1 MRIRLLRGLV
11 LLVALFSACVTA
23 WGQSYPDKPLRVII
37 PHGAG
42 SSPDVVTRLVAQK
55 LSTQIGQPVLVE
67 NKVGAGGSIGMG
79 QAARATPDGYTLV
92 IGHVGTLTINPNIY
106 LDLPYDPKRDFA
118 PVTLSV
124 TTPLLAV
131 VGAASPY
138 KTVAD
143 VIAAAKS
150 EPGKITYSSA
160 GNGTASHMAG
170 ELFAAMA
177 GVKLVH
183 VPYKTAPAA
192 LAAVVGG
199 DVALTFGGQPPAWP
213 LVKAD
218 KLRALGLTG
227 TARAAEFPDVAVIAE
242 SVPGYEVLDWNGF
255 MVPAGTPPEVV
266 ARLNKELVAILVD
279 EDLARQLRGQGLNPA
294 PGAPAD
300 FAAMID
306 RESRKWAGVAK
317 DIKLKLD

>member
-1 MRIRLLRGLV
+1 
-11 LLVALFSACVTA
+11 
-23 WGQSYPDKPLRVII
+23 
-37 PHGAG
+37 
-42 SSPDVVTRLVAQK
+42 
-55 LSTQIGQPVLVE
+55 
-67 NKVGAGGSIGMG
+67 
-79 QAARATPDGYTLV
+79 
-92 IGHVGTLTINPNIY
+92 
-106 LDLPYDPKRDFA
+106 
-118 PVTLSV
+118 
-124 TTPLLAV
+124 
-131 VGAASPY
+131 
-138 KTVAD
+138 
-143 VIAAAKS
+143 
-150 EPGKITYSSA
+150 
-160 GNGTASHMAG
+160 MAG

-177 GVKLVH
+177 GIKLVH

-218 KLRALGLTG
+218 KLRALGLTS
-227 TARAAEFPDVAVIAE
+227 AKRAAEFPDVAVIAE

-279 EDLARQLRGQGLNPA
+279 DDLVRQLRAQGLNPA
-294 PGAPAD
+294 PGTPAD

>member
-11 LLVALFSACVTA
+11 LLAAIFSVCATA

-55 LSTQIGQPVLVE
+55 LSGQLGQPVLVE

-79 QAARATPDGYTLV
+79 QAARAVPDGYTLV

-106 LDLPYDPKRDFA
+106 LDLPYDPRRDFA

-124 TTPLLAV
+124 TTPLVAV
-131 VGAASPY
+131 VGASSPY

-177 GVKLVH
+177 GVRLVH

-199 DVALTFGGQPPAWP
+199 DVTLTFGGQPPAWP

-218 KLRALGLTG
+218 KLRALGLTSA
-227 TARAAEFPDVAVIAE
+227 TRAAEFPDVAVIAE

-266 ARLNKELVAILVD
+266 ARLNKELVAILTD
-279 EDLARQLRGQGLNPA
+279 EDLARQLRAQGLNPA
-294 PGAPAD
+294 PGTPAD
-300 FAAMID
+300 FSAMID

>member
-1 MRIRLLRGLV
+1 
-11 LLVALFSACVTA
+11 
-23 WGQSYPDKPLRVII
+23 
-37 PHGAG
+37 
-42 SSPDVVTRLVAQK
+42 
-55 LSTQIGQPVLVE
+55 
-67 NKVGAGGSIGMG
+67 MG

-92 IGHVGTLTINPNIY
+92 IGHVGTLTINPSIY
-106 LDLPYDPKRDFA
+106 LDLPYDPGRDFA

-131 VGAASPY
+131 VGANSPY
-138 KTVAD
+138 KSVAD
-143 VIAAAKS
+143 LIAAAKS
-150 EPGKITYSSA
+150 EPGKITYASA

-213 LVKAD
+213 LIKAG
-218 KLRALGLTG
+218 KLRALGLTSA
-227 TARAAEFPDVAVIAE
+227 TRAAESPDVAVIAE
-242 SVPGYEVLDWNGF
+242 TVPGYEVLDWNGF
-255 MVPAGTPPEVV
+255 MAPAGTPPEVV
-266 ARLNKELVAILVD
+266 ARLNKELVAILSD
-279 EDLARQLRGQGLNPA
+279 DDLARQLRAQGLNPA
-294 PGAPAD
+294 PGTPAD

-317 DIKLKLD
+317 QIKLKLD

>member
-11 LLVALFSACVTA
+11 LLAAIFSACATA

-55 LSTQIGQPVLVE
+55 LSAQIGQPVLVE

-92 IGHVGTLTINPNIY
+92 IGHVGTLTINPSIY

-143 VIAAAKS
+143 VIASAKS

-177 GVKLVH
+177 GVRLVH

-199 DVALTFGGQPPAWP
+199 DVVLTFGGQPPAWP

-218 KLRALGLTG
+218 KLRALGLTS
-227 TARAAEFPDVAVIAE
+227 AKRAAEFPDVAVIAE

-255 MVPAGTPPEVV
+255 MVPASTPPEVV
-266 ARLNKELVAILVD
+266 ARLNKELVAILAD
-279 EDLARQLRGQGLNPA
+279 DDLARQLRGQGLNPA
-294 PGAPAD
+294 PGTPAD
-300 FAAMID
+300 FVAMID

>member
-1 MRIRLLRGLV
+1 MRYRLLRQIF
-11 LLVALFSACVTA
+11 LLGSIFAVCATA
-23 WGQSYPDKPLRVII
+23 QSQSYPDKPLRVIV

-42 SSPDVVTRLVAQK
+42 SSPDVVTRLVAQR
-55 LSTQIGQPVLVE
+55 LSARLGQPVLVE
-67 NKVGAGGSIGMG
+67 NRVGAGGSIGMG
-79 QAARATPDGYTLV
+79 QAARAVPDGYTLV

-106 LDLPYDPKRDFA
+106 EDLPYDPQRDFV

-131 VGAASPY
+131 VGAESPY
-138 KTVAD
+138 KTLAD
-143 VIAAAKS
+143 VIAAAQRK
-150 EPGKITYSSA
+150 PGTITYSSA

-213 LVKAD
+213 LVKGD
-218 KLRALGLTG
+218 KLRALGLTSA
-227 TARAAEFPDVAVIAE
+227 ARAPAFPQVAVIAE
-242 SVPGYEVLDWNGF
+242 TVPGYEVLDWNGF
-255 MVPAGTPPEVV
+255 MVPTGTPPAVV
-266 ARLNKELVAILVD
+266 ERLNKELVAILGD
-279 EDLARQLRGQGLNPA
+279 EDLTRQLREQGLNPA
-294 PGAPAD
+294 PGTPAE
-300 FAAMID
+300 FAALID
-306 RESRKWAGVAK
+306 RERRKWAGVAK
-317 DIKLKLD
+317 DIKLRLD